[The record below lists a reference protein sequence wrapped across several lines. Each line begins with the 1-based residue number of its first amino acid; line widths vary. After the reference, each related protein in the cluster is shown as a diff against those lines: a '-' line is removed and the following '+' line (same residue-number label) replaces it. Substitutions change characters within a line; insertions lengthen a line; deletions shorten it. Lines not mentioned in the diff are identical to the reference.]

1 MLLKLTARPWF
12 LVVSRYIFC
21 FIDIELFTTVVF
33 ICTLKT
39 IKACCFCWRLQLS
52 VVMVSE
58 KRTYTQ
64 TVVKRRKK
72 GIKQTVLQNSGGN
85 CLY

>member
-1 MLLKLTARPWF
+1 MLLNLTARPWF
-12 LVVSRYIFC
+12 PVDSMYIFGC
-21 FIDIELFTTVVF
+21 TDIELFTTVLI

-39 IKACCFCWRLQLS
+39 IKACCFCWSLQQS

-58 KRTYTQ
+58 KRIYTKN
-64 TVVKRRKK
+64 VVKRKKK

-85 CLY
+85 RLY